1 MKGAEQL
8 ARSCRRLGREG
19 VGAGRAGTR
28 TGTGTGTGTRAR
40 ARPRAASRLRA
51 ASAGRAALR
60 GRGRGGSR
68 GSRFSPSSVC
78 FLEAHGPLSG
88 GGLPTFPPL
97 ASPGFLCFL
106 HLGMCLAIVVACVI
120 NCTRAFPCSLRE
132 SGLNWL

>member
-60 GRGRGGSR
+60 GRGRGGLAGLSALSFLRLFFGSSR
-68 GSRFSPSSVC
+68 TPFWGRAAYVPPPCLPPFS
-78 FLEAHGPLSG
+78 LLSAFG
-88 GGLPTFPPL
+88 DV
-97 ASPGFLCFL
+97 PGDCCCLCY
-106 HLGMCLAIVVACVI
+106 
-120 NCTRAFPCSLRE
+120 
-132 SGLNWL
+132 